1 MLDKLIAISKH
12 YEELGEQ
19 LLQIGGDYQR
29 AGQINKERTELEAI
43 VAKSREYSLALKSLE
58 EARAILASDRD
69 ADAELRGLAEADVAA
84 LTPQIETL
92 EKEIKRL
99 LVPRDPRDEKNVIVE
114 IRAGTG
120 GDEAALFAADL
131 FRMYTRFGERQGW
144 KSEIL
149 SESAIGIGGYKEVIF
164 EIKGR
169 GAFSR
174 LKYESGVHRVQ
185 RVPVTE
191 ASGRIH
197 TSTATVAVL
206 AEVEE
211 VDIQIPE
218 SDIRVDVYRSSGAG
232 GQNVQK
238 NSTAVRITHLPTGM
252 VVACQDERSQLQ
264 NRLRAMAILRARLY
278 EIEAEK
284 RRTAQDD
291 TRRSQIGS
299 GERSE
304 KIRTYNF
311 PQNRVTDHRTGQSIY
326 NLPVVM
332 DGGIDDFVEELSAR
346 DEADRLMS
354 AGNVEQRF

>member
-1 MLDKLIAISKH
+1 MLDKLTGI
-12 YEELGEQ
+12 EERYDALGREM
-19 LLQIGGDYQR
+19 LEVGSDYQR
-29 AGQINKERTELEAI
+29 AAEINKERMDLEP
-43 VAKSREYSLALKSLE
+43 VVVKSRQYRQALKSRQ
-58 EARAILASDRD
+58 EAEAILD
-69 ADAELRGLAEADVAA
+69 AEEDAELRSLAEADVTE
-84 LTPQIETL
+84 LNPKIEAL
-92 EKEIKRL
+92 EKEIKGL
-99 LVPRDPRDEKNVIVE
+99 LVPKDPRDEKNVIVE

-131 FRMYTRFGERQGW
+131 FRMYSRFAERQGW
-144 KSEIL
+144 KTEIL
-149 SESAIGIGGYKEVIF
+149 SENAIGIGGYKEIIF

-169 GAFSR
+169 GAFSK

-206 AEVEE
+206 AEVED
-211 VDIQIPE
+211 VDIEIPE

-238 NSTAVRITHLPTGM
+238 NSTAVRITHLPTGL

-278 EIEAEK
+278 DIEDAK
-284 RRTAQDD
+284 RRTEMED

-304 KIRTYNF
+304 KIRTYNY
-311 PQNRVTDHRTGQSIY
+311 PQNRVTDHRLGQSIY

-332 DGGIDDFVEELSAR
+332 DGEITQFIEELSTR
-346 DEADRLMS
+346 DEAGRLAT
-354 AGNVEQRF
+354 AGAVEDEQ

>member
-1 MLDKLIAISKH
+1 MIDRLTVIEDR
-12 YEELGEQ
+12 YEDLGRQ
-19 LLQIGGDYQR
+19 LMEVGADYQR
-29 AGQINKERTELEAI
+29 AAGINKERSDLEPVVMKA
-43 VAKSREYSLALKSLE
+43 REYTQALKNLQ
-58 EARAILASDRD
+58 EARGILASESDPD
-69 ADAELRGLAEADVAA
+69 LRALAEVDVQQ
-84 LTPQIETL
+84 LTPRIDAL

-131 FRMYTRFGERQGW
+131 FRMYTRFAEKQGW

-149 SESAIGIGGYKEVIF
+149 SENAIGIGGYKEVIF
-164 EIKGR
+164 ELKGR
-169 GAFSR
+169 GAYSR

-185 RVPVTE
+185 RVPTTE

-206 AEVEE
+206 AEVED

-218 SDIRVDVYRSSGAG
+218 GDIRVDVYRSSGAG

-238 NSTAVRITHLPTGM
+238 NSTAVRITHLPTGI

-264 NRLRAMAILRARLY
+264 NRLRAMSILRARLY

-284 RRTAQDD
+284 RRMELED
-291 TRRSQIGS
+291 TRRSQIGT

-332 DGGIDDFVEELSAR
+332 DGGIDDFIEELANR
-346 DEADRLMS
+346 DEADRLVA
-354 AGNVEQRF
+354 AGTAEHDE